1 MTGDIVSFLVLA
13 QRPDCAVLW
22 SEEDHG
28 LNAAT
33 EISMPTA
40 PSAWPRIDRRQ
51 PSPRGGRGGFDGALR
66 HIAECNRRFGV
77 STSGRSSAV
86 FCPRGAGLVY
96 KPTW

>member
-66 HIAECNRRFGV
+66 HRWIQPAI
-77 STSGRSSAV
+77 RSLYLGPFICRVLSAG
-86 FCPRGAGLVY
+86 CRSCLQ
-96 KPTW
+96 THL